1 MISCAGF
8 YFFISSLFCFK
19 KKRKIYFGGRE
30 GEGESHKA
38 KMFINFL
45 IKKVYYLKNLKTRPL
60 DRKILVTR
68 ILDWVL
74 GFLISNV
81 DFIVLVIVFFSL
93 GFMKSIYL
101 GGRGKRGGTM
111 R

>member
-1 MISCAGF
+1 MQAFIF
-8 YFFISSLFCFK
+8 FFISSLFFFSGFK

-60 DRKILVTR
+60 HRKILVTR

-74 GFLISNV
+74 VLVGRGGGFLSFLDPWVGIPLIFG
-81 DFIVLVIVFFSL
+81 D
-93 GFMKSIYL
+93 G
-101 GGRGKRGGTM
+101 
-111 R
+111 

>member
-1 MISCAGF
+1 
-8 YFFISSLFCFK
+8 
-19 KKRKIYFGGRE
+19 
-30 GEGESHKA
+30 
-38 KMFINFL
+38 MFINFF

-68 ILDWVL
+68 SLDWVL

-81 DFIVLVIVFFSL
+81 NFIVLVIVFFSL

-111 R
+111 KVEKSVKITKQRKGENGITDAHK